1 MSDSGMFYEINSEE
15 CTVGFLI
22 DSESGFWDYDK
33 DRQLKVL
40 GNASRISEWKR
51 DVLLIKKYFENYSNK
66 FEKRF
71 FMEIIENSSNVGIH
85 ADMFSA
91 LNDAEINDYV
101 DDELKDICR
110 KEIDILYEVDWK
122 RKNPRSPSKQL
133 RQQIIDRDGLTCFYC
148 KKELSEKEVAIDHV
162 KPYSKHGETSLDNLV
177 VSCKSC
183 NSKKH
188 TKDVEDFINEK
199 DVHKS

>member
-22 DSESGFWDYDK
+22 DSESGFWNYDK
-33 DRQLKVL
+33 DRQLMVL

-51 DVLLIKKYFENYSNK
+51 DVLLIKKYFQNYSNK

-122 RKNPRSPSKQL
+122 RKNPRSPNKQL
-133 RQQIIDRDGLTCFYC
+133 RQQIIERDGLTCFYC
-148 KKELSEKEVAIDHV
+148 KKELCEKEVAIDHV